1 MKPRGAASVMN
12 QRSVPDGIDDFPT
25 PCWATRALIVDVL
38 PALGLS
44 VEGARVW
51 EPAAGRGLMS
61 LVMEEFGARVFASD
75 VVDYGCTIAGKSVLD
90 EVGSFVGEGPDVMQ
104 CRVVDWVITNPPFR
118 LAADFFERAIVE
130 APQVALLVRSNWA
143 EGVDRYE
150 RVFAEH
156 PPLAIAQFA
165 ERVPMVRGRWDP
177 DATTA
182 TAYAWFVWL
191 RGSCVGTRML
201 WIPPGQRQAL
211 TYPDDRRRF
220 AVEPEPDGML

>member
-1 MKPRGAASVMN
+1 MKPRGAGSVTN
-12 QRSVPDGIDDFPT
+12 ARAVPDGVDDFPT
-25 PCWATRALIVDVL
+25 PCWATRALVRCVL
-38 PALGLS
+38 PTLGLS

-51 EPAAGRGLMS
+51 EPAAGRGIMS
-61 LVMEEFGARVFASD
+61 LVLEEFGARVFASD
-75 VVDYGCTIAGKSVLD
+75 VIDYGCTVAGKRVLD
-90 EVGSFVGEGPDVMQ
+90 AVGSFVGEGPDVMPA
-104 CRVVDWVITNPPFR
+104 RAADWIVTNPPFR
-118 LAADFFERAIVE
+118 LAADFFERGISE
-130 APQVALLVRSNWA
+130 APHVALLLRSNWA

-150 RVFAEH
+150 RIFSKH
-156 PPLAIAQFA
+156 PPLAIAQFV

-191 RGSCVGTRML
+191 RGASVGTRML

-220 AVEPEPDGML
+220 AVEPEPDML